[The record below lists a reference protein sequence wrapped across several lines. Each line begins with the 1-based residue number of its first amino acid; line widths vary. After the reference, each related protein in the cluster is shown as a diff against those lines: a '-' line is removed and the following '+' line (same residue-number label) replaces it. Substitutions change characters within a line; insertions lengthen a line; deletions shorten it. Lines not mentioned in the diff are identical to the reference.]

1 MLTCLE
7 ERRFNMPKLE
17 YQFEIEIFKREK
29 ISIKTERMSYDT
41 ALNLSDKL
49 GKKGI
54 HYHIKEIFLTDNFQ
68 RQITSKMLRM
78 PIRKKW
84 YILN

>member
-1 MLTCLE
+1 
-7 ERRFNMPKLE
+7 MPRLE
-17 YQFEIEIFKREK
+17 YQFEIEFFKRDK
-29 ISIKTERMSYDT
+29 ISIKTEKMPYDA
-41 ALNLSDKL
+41 ALDLSDKL

-54 HYHIKEIFLTDNFQ
+54 HYHIKEIFLIDNFQ

-84 YILN
+84 DTY